1 MEDLIQ
7 AKFTHFENDDPDYPN
22 MDGLTRQH
30 VFVAPRPTKASS
42 GNAAVAKE
50 RREKYNQAAE
60 EEKETDGAPAE
71 RFIMKKFRN
80 VPAKVDMRAP
90 AALSARKQPE
100 SDA

>member
-22 MDGLTRQH
+22 MDGLANQH
-30 VFVAPRPTKASS
+30 VFVAPRPTKASL

-50 RREKYNQAAE
+50 RRAKFNEALAE
-60 EEKETDGAPAE
+60 DKKFDQLPSE

-80 VPAKVDMRAP
+80 IPAKVDMGKP
-90 AALSARKQPE
+90 VSAEPE
-100 SDA
+100 STTEA